1 MVLLLLLNVLF
12 LCFFFLFSVVASAP
26 PHLCFLPFSFVCF
39 FLSLLSSLFIFVFL
53 YSFLSISFFFFL
65 FFTSKT
71 LKSSIVNFDF
81 KNQFNCIPAK
91 FNRRPWS
98 WPSFSL

>member
-39 FLSLLSSLFIFVFL
+39 FFSLLSSLFIFVFL
-53 YSFLSISFFFFL
+53 YSFLSISFFFLSVFHL
-65 FFTSKT
+65 QNSQV
-71 LKSSIVNFDF
+71 L
-81 KNQFNCIPAK
+81 NCK
-91 FNRRPWS
+91 FW
-98 WPSFSL
+98 F